1 MNPRFSEATKILDS
15 MYNQLLAMP
24 PVTAGSLPKTMPKK
38 GIYLFS
44 ENGQHL
50 YVGRSNNIQGRIGRH
65 CRPGATHRMAAFA
78 FHLAREETGCLKASY
93 KKGGSRTALMENPE
107 FSNAFSKAK
116 ERIRK
121 MDLRFIEV
129 DKAIQQAI
137 FEIYVSIAL
146 QTPYNDFETH

>member
-1 MNPRFSEATKILDS
+1 MNPRFSEVSKKLDS
-15 MYNQLLAMP
+15 LYKQLVAMH
-24 PVTAGSLPKTMPKK
+24 PVTASSLPKTMPKK
-38 GIYLFS
+38 GIYIFS

-50 YVGRSNNIQGRIGRH
+50 YVGRSNDIRGRIGRH

-78 FHLAREETGCLKASY
+78 FKLARQATGFLKATY
-93 KKGGSRTALMENPE
+93 KKEGSRKELMGIPE
-107 FSNAFSKAK
+107 FSNAFSTAK

-129 DKAIQQAI
+129 NDPIQQAI

-146 QTPYNDFETH
+146 QTPYNDFDNH

>member
-1 MNPRFSEATKILDS
+1 MNPQFSEATKNLDS
-15 MYNQLLAMP
+15 LYNQLLAMP

-50 YVGRSNNIQGRIGRH
+50 YVGRSNNIRGRIGRH

-78 FHLAREETGCLKASY
+78 FHLARDATGYLKATY
-93 KKGGSRTALMENPE
+93 KKVGSRKALMAIPE

-116 ERIRK
+116 ERIRM

-129 DKAIQQAI
+129 DDPTQQAI
-137 FEIYVSIAL
+137 FEIYVSTAL
-146 QTPYNDFETH
+146 QTPYNDFDTH